1 MSQESPKKG
10 LSPLAWVG
18 IGCLVL
24 LLLGA
29 AAFVSC
35 SMFVAKKAG
44 DLAQEIQENPARKL
58 AELAVR
64 ANPNLELVDTD
75 EVAGTMTILDKSTG
89 KVATFDYDA
98 IAEGKFRLETEEGE
112 VSVDVADAAKGL
124 VTVRTPQGETRYNA
138 GEGRT
143 LPEWFPSYRHAE
155 NLEIGFVTTTADSS
169 SGSFSFDSPD
179 APQRILDFYDEELTR
194 LGFAVTTQTM
204 PAGGILIGRGE
215 DDERSVQLTVS
226 TDQGVTRVGGLFSD
240 GRG

>member
-1 MSQESPKKG
+1 MNEQAPKKG

-35 SMFVAKKAG
+35 SYFVAKKAG

-64 ANPNLELVDTD
+64 ANPNLELVETD
-75 EVAGTMTILDKSTG
+75 EEAGTMTILDKSTG

-98 IAEGKFRLETEEGE
+98 IAKGKFRLQTEEGE
-112 VSVDVADAAKGL
+112 MSVDVGEAAKGL
-124 VTVRTPQGETRYNA
+124 VTVKTPDGETRYSA

-143 LPEWFPSYRHAE
+143 LPEWFPAYRRSE
-155 NLEIGFVTTTADSS
+155 NLEIGFVASDGTTE
-169 SGSFSFDSPD
+169 SGSFSFESPD
-179 APQRILDFYDEELTR
+179 APQRILEFYDDELTR
-194 LGFAVTTQTM
+194 LGFAVTTQTL
-204 PAGGILIGRGE
+204 PAGGILMARGE
-215 DDERSVQLTVS
+215 DDERTVQLTVS
-226 TDQGVTRVGGLFSD
+226 TDQGVTRVGGFFST
-240 GRG
+240 GG